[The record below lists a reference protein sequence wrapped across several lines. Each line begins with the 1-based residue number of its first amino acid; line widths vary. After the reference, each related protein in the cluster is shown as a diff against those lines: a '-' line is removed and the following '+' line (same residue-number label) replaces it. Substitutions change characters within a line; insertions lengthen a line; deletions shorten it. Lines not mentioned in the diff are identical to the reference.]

1 MPSLIA
7 VILSGELISVEYP
20 NKTISL
26 YLGVRVY
33 TGFKATYW
41 DDFEVYD
48 TYFEAFAILVKSH
61 TIMEFISLTNEVSFQ
76 NSDVTVWQFFYFPFC
91 EYLIKYC
98 WGDKV

>member
-48 TYFEAFAILVKSH
+48 IHILR
-61 TIMEFISLTNEVSFQ
+61 FLQ
-76 NSDVTVWQFFYFPFC
+76 Y
-91 EYLIKYC
+91 
-98 WGDKV
+98 